1 MVSQITSGDLI
12 ADRYASALYDL
23 ASEKKLVDPVL
34 NDLSLFKN
42 LLIENKDLN
51 LIVKSPLVNS
61 QDKLS
66 ILAELIKK
74 ISANQITLTF
84 FKVLEKN
91 KRFSNLLSIINQF
104 ININSQ
110 KRGNVFADITS
121 AEELND
127 EQKINITNQLKN
139 ILGNKLS
146 LSFDVDKNT
155 KAWENHLEND
165 ACTFDMLDWDMVE
178 QCPCCGQALPN
189 NVVEISYDPET
200 LDKALN
206 IAA

>member
-146 LSFDVDKNT
+146 LSFDVDKNIIGGLIVKVGSKMIDT
-155 KAWENHLEND
+155 
-165 ACTFDMLDWDMVE
+165 
-178 QCPCCGQALPN
+178 
-189 NVVEISYDPET
+189 S
-200 LDKALN
+200 
-206 IAA
+206 IANKINKLKIAMKGA